1 MDPFIYLDFDLCAS
15 PFSFDA
21 EDDASEEGAIER
33 TIAKTYNHAN
43 DLNGQKED
51 YQKVSEYFTTK
62 LGPFLNAF
70 RIRII
75 ILTANSARNVRDIL
89 GHFGIGLKLRIV
101 SIFDE
106 KGRRAGIS
114 PNLFGAVVK
123 KIKNAEKP
131 AHKKKS
137 IESIASKFRVSV
149 EEILAAEENISI
161 DRAKELDK
169 EITKA
174 SFIKEHARPFI
185 FLDDSSSEIRSVKA
199 LIDDEGMAGQTLHIP
214 RPGRNVPF
222 EECGMFGQPAMTK
235 FIRTPLQL
243 ATHSTLW
250 YFFIRNIIKDIRARL
265 ANASGSQETKQ
276 TAHYVQ
282 HVTSSFEF

>member
-1 MDPFIYLDFDLCAS
+1 MDPLIYLDFDLCAS

-21 EDDASEEGAIER
+21 EDDASEEGAIGR

-43 DLNGQKED
+43 NLNGQKED

-70 RIRII
+70 RLRII

-89 GHFGIGLKLRIV
+89 DHFGIGLNLPIV

-131 AHKKKS
+131 AHKQKT
-137 IESIASKFRVSV
+137 IEKIASKFRVSV
-149 EEILAAEENISI
+149 QDILAAEENISVV
-161 DRAKELDK
+161 RAKTLDK

-174 SFIKEHARPFI
+174 SFIKEQAVPFV
-185 FLDDSSSEIRSVKA
+185 FLDDSSSEIRSVQA
-199 LIDDEGMAGQTLHIP
+199 LIDNEGMVGRTLLIP

-222 EECGMFGQPAMTK
+222 EECGMFGRPAMQT
-235 FIRTPLQL
+235 FIRTPLEL

-250 YFFIRNIIKDIRARL
+250 EFSMRKIIKDIRARL
-265 ANASGSQETKQ
+265 ANAIGSQETNQ
-276 TAHYVQ
+276 TPHYVQ